1 MTLML
6 MLNILTAITV
16 IIIIA
21 IVTYIKKR
29 AIACKWAVHG
39 CKQQHKRS
47 VLAVHED
54 KCWYRMINCPALHRG
69 SCLWRGSV
77 AKLLIHGREKPCI
90 QVLRGENRDVPFKSF
105 IGDYREPEMTVFNQ
119 ARVIYWKPILLVG
132 QGVSGYLVYITV
144 HRTPAGIWFITPRS
158 YSPERIIQRMEV
170 EIEVFQSGARNSQT
184 YVYEGGLTS
193 SQLSDKEAKTAGKF
207 MTLSD
212 GQVKMLSTEN
222 NIFEFNINVIPVSLQ
237 RET

>member
-1 MTLML
+1 M
-6 MLNILTAITV
+6 
-16 IIIIA
+16 
-21 IVTYIKKR
+21 
-29 AIACKWAVHG
+29 W
-39 CKQQHKRS
+39 S
-47 VLAVHED
+47 
-54 KCWYRMINCPALHRG
+54 
-69 SCLWRGSV
+69 GSV

-90 QVLRGENRDVPFKSF
+90 QVLRGGNGNEPFNSF

-132 QGVSGYLVYITV
+132 QGVSGYLVYITI

-158 YSPERIIQRMEV
+158 YSPERIIQGMEV
-170 EIEVFQSGARNSQT
+170 QIEIFQSGARNSQT

-193 SQLSDKEAKTAGKF
+193 SQLSYKEAKTAGKF

-222 NIFEFNINVIPVSLQ
+222 NIFEFNINVMPVSFQ